1 MEVPFGPM
9 SVWDILD
16 RSVRLYRRHLWAIF
30 STTAFVALC
39 LYVVNRLCVYVL
51 EHYMH
56 ELSARP
62 TRGLVLAALVLTLL
76 VSTVAVTLSFVQT
89 GVVAVAASDAYLGRR
104 PSLSEALKRVPLRR
118 LLNASVLAAFL
129 INVGFMLLLVPGIV
143 LMINLALVPIVVAL
157 EGRSPGASLKRSW
170 NLVRARM
177 GGGFWNSNVTR
188 LVIIWSFLLILIL
201 LGYTIWAAIYGYLP
215 DAWKT
220 TETLKFPPLGTVQVP
235 GLRLVP
241 KVALNLVL
249 VLIESFLQPFAFC
262 ALVLLYYDI
271 RVAKEGLDIEQ
282 SLDKLQWRK
291 G

>member
-157 EGRSPGASLKRSW
+157 EGRSAGASLKRSW

-215 DAWKT
+215 DAWKM
-220 TETLKFPPLGTVQVP
+220 TETWDIPPFGQFQVS
-235 GLRLVP
+235 GLLPVP